1 MVSIV
6 IELFNGFRVVPLAGP
21 GIVKLTFVLTTAE
34 KPIPTSEV
42 IVPNTGR
49 IPKPVTPV
57 GPVIPIP
64 VGPVTPVGPVI
75 PIPVG
80 PVTPVGPVIP
90 IPVGPVTP
98 VGPVIPI
105 PVGPVTPVGPVIPIP
120 VGPVTPVGPV
130 IPIPVK
136 PVAPVGPVIPVG
148 PVGKVNGGIDGS
160 VGPIKFGSRAGPC
173 KILYSSFI

>member
-21 GIVKLTFVLTTAE
+21 GMVKLIFVLTTAE

-42 IVPNTGR
+42 IVPNMGR
-49 IPKPVTPV
+49 IPKPVAPVGPVIPIPVEPVTPV

-64 VGPVTPVGPVI
+64 VEPVTPVGPVI
-75 PIPVG
+75 PIPVE
-80 PVTPVGPVIP
+80 
-90 IPVGPVTP
+90 
-98 VGPVIPI
+98 
-105 PVGPVTPVGPVIPIP
+105 PVTPVGPVIPIP

-148 PVGKVNGGIDGS
+148 PVGNVNGGIDGS

-173 KILYSSFI
+173 KILYSSLI

>member
-6 IELFNGFRVVPLAGP
+6 IELFNGFIVVPLAGP
-21 GIVKLTFVLTTAE
+21 GMVKLTFVLTTAE

-49 IPKPVTPV
+49 IPKPVAPV

-64 VGPVTPVGPVI
+64 VGPVP
-75 PIPVG
+75 
-80 PVTPVGPVIP
+80 
-90 IPVGPVTP
+90 
-98 VGPVIPI
+98 
-105 PVGPVTPVGPVIPIP
+105 
-120 VGPVTPVGPV
+120 PVGPV

-148 PVGKVNGGIDGS
+148 PVGNVNGGIDGS
-160 VGPIKFGSRAGPC
+160 VGPIKFGSRAVPC
-173 KILYSSFI
+173 KILYSSLI

>member
-1 MVSIV
+1 MESFIVRFNILDEIACITNTIEKDTEYTPVVSIV
-6 IELFNGFRVVPLAGP
+6 MELSTGVRVVPLTGP

-49 IPKPVTPV
+49 IPKPVAPV

-64 VGPVTPVGPVI
+64 VAPVGPVIPIPVIPVTPVGPVI

-80 PVTPVGPVIP
+80 PI
-90 IPVGPVTP
+90 I
-98 VGPVIPI
+98 
-105 PVGPVTPVGPVIPIP
+105 
-120 VGPVTPVGPV
+120 PVGPV

-148 PVGKVNGGIDGS
+148 RLGM
-160 VGPIKFGSRAGPC
+160 
-173 KILYSSFI
+173 

>member
-1 MVSIV
+1 M
-6 IELFNGFRVVPLAGP
+6 
-21 GIVKLTFVLTTAE
+21 VKLIFVLTTAE
-34 KPIPTSEV
+34 NRFLLV
-42 IVPNTGR
+42 IVPNMGR
-49 IPKPVTPV
+49 IPKPVAPV

-90 IPVGPVTP
+90 IPVTCNPGRTS
-98 VGPVIPI
+98 
-105 PVGPVTPVGPVIPIP
+105 
-120 VGPVTPVGPV
+120 

-148 PVGKVNGGIDGS
+148 PVGM
-160 VGPIKFGSRAGPC
+160 
-173 KILYSSFI
+173 

>member
-1 MVSIV
+1 MESFIVRFNILDDIACITNTIEKDTEYTPVVSIV
-6 IELFNGFRVVPLAGP
+6 IELFNGFIVVPLAGP
-21 GIVKLTFVLTTAE
+21 GMVKLTFVLTTAE

-49 IPKPVTPV
+49 IPKPVAPV

-64 VGPVTPVGPVI
+64 VGPVP
-75 PIPVG
+75 
-80 PVTPVGPVIP
+80 
-90 IPVGPVTP
+90 
-98 VGPVIPI
+98 
-105 PVGPVTPVGPVIPIP
+105 
-120 VGPVTPVGPV
+120 PVGPV

-148 PVGKVNGGIDGS
+148 PVGNVNGGIDGS

>member
-64 VGPVTPVGPVI
+64 VGPVTPM
-75 PIPVG
+75 
-80 PVTPVGPVIP
+80 GPVIP

>member
-21 GIVKLTFVLTTAE
+21 GMVKLIFVLTTAE

-42 IVPNTGR
+42 IVPNMGR
-49 IPKPVTPV
+49 IPKPVAPV

-64 VGPVTPVGPVI
+64 VE
-75 PIPVG
+75 
-80 PVTPVGPVIP
+80 
-90 IPVGPVTP
+90 
-98 VGPVIPI
+98 
-105 PVGPVTPVGPVIPIP
+105 PVTPVGPVIPIP

-148 PVGKVNGGIDGS
+148 PVGNVNGGIDGS

-173 KILYSSFI
+173 KILYSSLI

>member
-1 MVSIV
+1 MESFIVRFNILDDIACITNTIEKDTEYTPVVSIV

-21 GIVKLTFVLTTAE
+21 GMVKLIFVLTTAE

-42 IVPNTGR
+42 IVPNMGR
-49 IPKPVTPV
+49 IPKPVA
-57 GPVIPIP
+57 
-64 VGPVTPVGPVI
+64 
-75 PIPVG
+75 
-80 PVTPVGPVIP
+80 
-90 IPVGPVTP
+90 P

-148 PVGKVNGGIDGS
+148 PVGNVNGGIDGS

-173 KILYSSFI
+173 KILYSSFV

>member
-6 IELFNGFRVVPLAGP
+6 MELSTGFRVVPLTGP
-21 GIVKLTFVLTTAE
+21 GMVKLTFVLTTAE

-49 IPKPVTPV
+49 IPKPVAPV

-75 PIPVG
+75 PISA
-80 PVTPVGPVIP
+80 
-90 IPVGPVTP
+90 
-98 VGPVIPI
+98 
-105 PVGPVTPVGPVIPIP
+105 GPVTPVGPVIPIP

-173 KILYSSFI
+173 KVLYSSFI

>member
-1 MVSIV
+1 MESFIVRFNILDDIACITNTIEKDTEYTPVVSIV

-21 GIVKLTFVLTTAE
+21 GMVKLIFVLTTAE

-42 IVPNTGR
+42 IVPNMGR
-49 IPKPVTPV
+49 IPKPVAPV
-57 GPVIPIP
+57 GPVIPI
-64 VGPVTPVGPVI
+64 
-75 PIPVG
+75 
-80 PVTPVGPVIP
+80 
-90 IPVGPVTP
+90 
-98 VGPVIPI
+98 
-105 PVGPVTPVGPVIPIP
+105 
-120 VGPVTPVGPV
+120 PVGPV

-148 PVGKVNGGIDGS
+148 PVGNVNGGIDGS